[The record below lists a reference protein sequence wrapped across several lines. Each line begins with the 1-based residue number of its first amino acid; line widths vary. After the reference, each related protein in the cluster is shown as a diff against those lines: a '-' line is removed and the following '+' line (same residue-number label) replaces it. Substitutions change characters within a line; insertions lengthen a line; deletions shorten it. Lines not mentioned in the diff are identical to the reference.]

1 MVLATL
7 EAQNS
12 QQEVGFRVLSFIIF
26 YAKIFA
32 HICSDF
38 HMHIRLPRFIR
49 FYAKHFKMTLV
60 SSTSDSSSDSDGAD
74 IDYNSPDASPDIL
87 TTQAPLDLSRR
98 HSAEKKTMMW
108 KQVGSKILS
117 AVRVKGVGS
126 SARNTAGVLRSLDER
141 PILSPKAKKT
151 RGYRTQ
157 TSKRAS
163 SSRSR
168 ASSEPGSS
176 SLAVMSFSS
185 DESGEDQEIEMKV
198 APFDGARSD
207 QRSSSSSGLALP
219 IKTLKTAGGLC
230 LQLSSCAVCSI

>member
-1 MVLATL
+1 MDALFGAPTQPD
-7 EAQNS
+7 AQ
-12 QQEVGFRVLSFIIF
+12 
-26 YAKIFA
+26 A
-32 HICSDF
+32 D
-38 HMHIRLPRFIR
+38 
-49 FYAKHFKMTLV
+49 
-60 SSTSDSSSDSDGAD
+60 SDSSSDRDGAD
-74 IDYNSPDASPDIL
+74 MDNNSPDASADIS
-87 TTQAPLDLSRR
+87 TTQAPLDLPSRR

-117 AVRVKGVGS
+117 SVRIKGVGS
-126 SARNTAGVLRSLDER
+126 SARNTAGALRSLDER

-168 ASSEPGSS
+168 SSSEPGSS
-176 SLAVMSFSS
+176 GLAVMSFSS
-185 DESGEDQEIEMKV
+185 DESGEDQESEMKV
-198 APFDGARSD
+198 APFDGARSY